1 MNRLCQAGNST
12 LMLSDLVT
20 LGTNDSN
27 QACTTHVILDAK
39 VIHVNLHQYNQ
50 AWVFNDCGVIGHS

>member
-1 MNRLCQAGNST
+1 M

-27 QACTTHVILDAK
+27 QACITLVILGAK

-50 AWVFNDCGVIGHS
+50 VWVFNDCGVIGHS